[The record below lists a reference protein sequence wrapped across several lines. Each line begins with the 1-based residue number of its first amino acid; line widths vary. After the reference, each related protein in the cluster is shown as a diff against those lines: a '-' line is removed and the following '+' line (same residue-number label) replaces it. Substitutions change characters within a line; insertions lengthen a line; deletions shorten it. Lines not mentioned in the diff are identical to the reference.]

1 MIKNLYETH
10 VEVSNLEASI
20 EFYQRLGLHFASIHH
35 ERKVAFF
42 WIGAPGSQM
51 LGVWEVPEGKSVAK
65 RHFAFGVDLEDLN
78 QAKEWLAERG
88 IAVREAFGRSAD
100 EPIVHTWMPAAA
112 IYFTDLDDNSLEFIA
127 MTAPQT
133 ESQRQGV
140 ETLDITANAHVPT
153 LSEWLE
159 TENHSSNS

>member
-10 VEVSNLEASI
+10 VEVSNLEKSI
-20 EFYQRLGLHFASIHH
+20 EFYQRLGLQFASIHR

-42 WIGAPGSQM
+42 WIGEPGSQM
-51 LGVWEVPEGKSVAK
+51 IGVWEVPHGKPVAK
-65 RHFAFGVDLEDLN
+65 RHFAFGVDLEDLKH
-78 QAKEWLAERG
+78 AKLWLEERG

-127 MTAPQT
+127 MTSPQT
-133 ESQRQGV
+133 EGERQDI
-140 ETLDITANAHVPT
+140 ETLDITSNDTVPT
-153 LSEWLE
+153 LSEWE
-159 TENHSSNS
+159 ASVSYSSNS